1 MSLFSLLRYTYR
13 LVSRIVTEVW
23 SETNDTAISALANAG
38 FRLVMSNSDAL
49 YLDCGVGN
57 WADEGPF
64 YCDPYK
70 QWRDLY
76 DYSPRDVSVG
86 NITIRGQVR

>member
-1 MSLFSLLRYTYR
+1 MRLLAAETWANMSDPSISR
-13 LVSRIVTEVW
+13 LV
-23 SETNDTAISALANAG
+23 DGG
-38 FRLVMSNSDAL
+38 FRVIMSNNDAL

-76 DYSPRDVSVG
+76 DYDPRQVG
-86 NITIRGQVR
+86 R